1 MYWFLRGGKQF
12 KVRDNHDLVRI
23 TIMIYVFF
31 SKSSLKTPSP
41 LGEFC
46 DWVLIRYGNGDTIFS
61 ARTEKECVLVKT
73 SLYERKL
80 VLCKVGTYQVDGI
93 DLRQIES

>member
-12 KVRDNHDLVRI
+12 KVRGNHDLVQI

-46 DWVLIRYGNGDTIFS
+46 DWFLIRYGNGDTICS
-61 ARTEKECVLVKT
+61 ARTEKECVLVKR
-73 SLYERKL
+73 LYERKL
-80 VLCKVGTYQVDGI
+80 ISCKVGTYQVDGI
-93 DLRQIES
+93 VLRQIES